1 MKLLPRL
8 LIILSVMLT
17 ALAVSPRVFAANC
30 EETSGV
36 KERYACIEKDDGNK
50 NEVGKTDSEE
60 TPISERFV
68 TPELPEDTLFGRR
81 WYGRL
86 ADNANVY
93 ASPSRSAS
101 IVRNVGDGYL
111 FATVNRWF
119 DNEAGETW
127 YEINYNEYVA
137 AEDISIVDVSE
148 FQGVQLTEQPVRP
161 FGWVVVRD
169 VYPSTEP
176 DGEPDESLE
185 QLQRYD
191 FIEIFETVQ
200 GEEDWLWYNIGDG
213 RWVKQTN
220 FSVVD
225 VDPRPE
231 GIGEDEFWTEVD
243 LFEQTFA
250 AYEGDQMVYATL
262 ISSGLNRWPTRE
274 GLFQVEDENRFREF
288 KMSGAEGREDYYFL
302 EDVPYIMYFD
312 MYNGIALHGTFW
324 HDRFGYKHS
333 HGCVNMTIKD
343 AEWTFK
349 WSAEAPND
357 LWVWVHTSDPIKH
370 LETGD

>member
-1 MKLLPRL
+1 MPMKQ
-8 LIILSVMLT
+8 LSRFLVAMVVLT
-17 ALAVSPRVFAANC
+17 AVFLFSPRVFASDCEGVRERYVCA
-30 EETSGV
+30 EETAHD
-36 KERYACIEKDDGNK
+36 KR
-50 NEVGKTDSEE
+50 EVGKTDSAEL
-60 TPISERFV
+60 PVSERFV
-68 TPELPEDTLFGRR
+68 AAELPEDTLFGRR

-93 ASPSRSAS
+93 AAPSRSAP

-137 AEDISIVDVSE
+137 AEDITMVDVSE
-148 FQGVQLTEQPVRP
+148 FQGVKLTEQPVRP

-169 VYPSTEP
+169 VYPSAEP
-176 DGEPDESLE
+176 DGEPDESLG

-191 FIEIFETVQ
+191 FIEIYDAVR
-200 GEEDWLWYNIGDG
+200 GEEDWIWYDIGDG

-220 FSVVD
+220 LSIVD
-225 VDPRPE
+225 VDAPPDDVGE
-231 GIGEDEFWTEVD
+231 GEFWVEVD
-243 LFEQTFA
+243 LYEQTFA
-250 AYEGDQMVYATL
+250 AYEGERMVYATL
-262 ISSGLNRWPTRE
+262 VSTGLPRWPTPE
-274 GLFQVEDENRFREF
+274 GLFQVDSENRFREY
-288 KMSGAEGREDYYFL
+288 KMSGAEGQVDYYFL
-302 EDVPYIMYFD
+302 EDVPYIMYYD
-312 MYNGIALHGTFW
+312 LYNGIALHGTYW

-343 AEWTFK
+343 AEWTFN

-357 LWVWVHTSDPIKH
+357 LWVWVHTSDPAKH
-370 LETGD
+370 LEQ